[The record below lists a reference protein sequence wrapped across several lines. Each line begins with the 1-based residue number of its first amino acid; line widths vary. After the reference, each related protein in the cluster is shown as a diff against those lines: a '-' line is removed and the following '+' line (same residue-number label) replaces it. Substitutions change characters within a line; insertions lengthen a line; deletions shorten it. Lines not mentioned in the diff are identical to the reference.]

1 LKNTKEKAMAIK
13 VTMNLVVLSLVVVAV
28 ALVQG
33 SRAETH
39 VVGDTL
45 GWTVPQGDSAAYT
58 TWAANQTFAV
68 GDVLLFNYATGAHD
82 VVEAASKTAYDSC
95 SATKALSTENTG
107 PTNITLTAGEHFY
120 ICSFGT
126 HCSLGQ
132 KLAINVSTTATSSPS
147 PTGNTTTSPPP
158 PSSAAQPLAVA
169 AALPITLVSIFVAL
183 LH

>member
-1 LKNTKEKAMAIK
+1 MAIK
-13 VTMNLVVLSLVVVAV
+13 VTMNLVVLSLVVVAA

-45 GWTVPQGDSAAYT
+45 GWVVPPGGSVAYT
-58 TWAANQTFAV
+58 TWAATKTFAV
-68 GDVLLFNYATGAHD
+68 GDVLLFNYTTGEHD
-82 VVEAASKTAYDSC
+82 VVVAASKTTYDSC
-95 SATKALSTENTG
+95 SATNALSTEKTG
-107 PTNITLTAGEHFY
+107 PTSITLTSGEHFY
-120 ICSFGT
+120 FCSVGT

-158 PSSAAQPLAVA
+158 PSSAAQPLA
-169 AALPITLVSIFVAL
+169 AALPLTLVSIFVAL